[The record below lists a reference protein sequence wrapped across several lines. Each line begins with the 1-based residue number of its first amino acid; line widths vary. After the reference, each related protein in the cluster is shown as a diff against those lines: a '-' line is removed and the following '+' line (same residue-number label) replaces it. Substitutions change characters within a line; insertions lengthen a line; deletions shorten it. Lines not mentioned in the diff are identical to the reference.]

1 VFGTVVAGCAI
12 LGMTYA
18 FPFDRILEDVRT
30 HFPGATLP
38 GPEEPTG
45 NGQHGMRDPMATEGR
60 RDVWIY
66 SGRRNG
72 LERKASSLWASQPS
86 STLCAT
92 GSASGWTKI
101 PARHGL

>member
-45 NGQHGMRDPMATEGR
+45 NGQHGMRDPMATERAQGCVDILR
-60 RDVWIY
+60 
-66 SGRRNG
+66 SQ
-72 LERKASSLWASQPS
+72 ERTRAES
-86 STLCAT
+86 
-92 GSASGWTKI
+92 
-101 PARHGL
+101 